1 MKYLKP
7 FEVLKVLESAKNHGA
22 REHAIVL
29 LAYKHGLRASEIARL
44 TLDDVRGG
52 MIDVHRLKGSL
63 HTVQP
68 LASHANPLL
77 DEPAVLKAW
86 LRERG
91 QADGSAF
98 LFTSRQ
104 GSALS
109 RRQIYNL
116 FEDVA
121 IRAGIEKGRRNPHI
135 LKHSLAGN
143 LLRGGA
149 SVAYVQI
156 ALGHR
161 DAKNTLRYM
170 NVNDEEAAVVT
181 RQTLDSVFA

>member
-1 MKYLKP
+1 
-7 FEVLKVLESAKNHGA
+7 
-22 REHAIVL
+22 
-29 LAYKHGLRASEIARL
+29 
-44 TLDDVRGG
+44 
-52 MIDVHRLKGSL
+52 MIDVYRLKGSL

-91 QADGSAF
+91 QGDALGSRI
-98 LFTSRQ
+98 LFNSRQ

>member
-7 FEVLKVLESAKNHGA
+7 FEVLKVLESAKNHGT

-29 LAYKHGLRASEIARL
+29 LGYKHGLRASEIARL

-52 MIDVHRLKGSL
+52 MIDVCRLKGSL

-68 LASHANPLL
+68 LAAHANSLL

-91 QADGSAF
+91 HADGSAF
-98 LFTSRQ
+98 LFISRQ

-109 RRQIYNL
+109 RRQVYNL

-135 LKHSLAGN
+135 LKHSLASN

-149 SVAYVQI
+149 SVAFVQI
-156 ALGHR
+156 ALGHK
-161 DAKNTLRYM
+161 DGQNTLRYL
-170 NVNDEEAAVVT
+170 NVSDEEASVVT